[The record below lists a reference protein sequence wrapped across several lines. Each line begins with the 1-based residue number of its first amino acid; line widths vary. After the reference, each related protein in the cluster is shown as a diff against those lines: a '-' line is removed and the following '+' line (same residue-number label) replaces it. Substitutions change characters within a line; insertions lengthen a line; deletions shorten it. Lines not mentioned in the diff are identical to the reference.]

1 MTTSAMRRL
10 MAAHDMDQRELN
22 RLSIRLGH
30 SGLEHCERFIR
41 IML

>member
-10 MAAHDMDQRELN
+10 MAVYDMDQREPHC
-22 RLSIRLGH
+22 LSIRLGH
-30 SGLEHCERFIR
+30 RGLEHCGRFIR